1 MSSGD
6 FLLRILE
13 RFQNVVL
20 DFSYFRFQNVTF
32 IAQDEIPVSVLLQFP
47 LLVLLVDP
55 PPVPTPARGL
65 IVEVSHAPVLQGG
78 HLVIRQQRGLAVG
91 GGGCGEVCLQFC
103 HLVRGHTRRRLQRTT
118 SLPEI
123 IVCYLQ
129 INFTLS

>member
-91 GGGCGEVCLQFC
+91 GGGRGEVCLQFC
-103 HLVRGHTRRRLQRTT
+103 HLVRGHTRRRLQWAT
-118 SLPEI
+118 SFPEI
-123 IVCYLQ
+123 IVCY
-129 INFTLS
+129 

>member
-55 PPVPTPARGL
+55 PPVPTSARGL

-91 GGGCGEVCLQFC
+91 GGGCGEVCLQSC

-118 SLPEI
+118 SFPEI

-129 INFTLS
+129 INLTLS